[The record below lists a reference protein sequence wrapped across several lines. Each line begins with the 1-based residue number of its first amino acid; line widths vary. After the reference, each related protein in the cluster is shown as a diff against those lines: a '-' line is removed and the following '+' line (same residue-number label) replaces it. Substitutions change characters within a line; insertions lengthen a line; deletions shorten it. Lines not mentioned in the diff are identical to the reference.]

1 MAKPQT
7 IDMTKGNPLPILI
20 KFAVPLVLGS
30 IFQQLYS
37 FVDTAIVG
45 RCISVQAL
53 SAVGITSALNFLVL
67 GLTMGCAM
75 GFGIPISQSVGANHK
90 EDISRFFW
98 NGLYLSIIIGLV
110 ISIGVSF
117 FVRPLM
123 ILMNTPAELLD
134 MAVEYLTIIFI
145 GQITTVLYNYLAATL
160 RAFGDSQRPFYFLV
174 ISSCLNVVLDLV
186 FILVIPMGVAGV
198 AWATIISQGVSVLL
212 CFWWLFKK
220 MHVIEK
226 QDAEGNSL
234 MNPSKHHLK
243 TACIIGI
250 PLGLEYSVTS
260 IGNVVLQ
267 SSINSMGAVVAAAQ
281 VCGEKIRA
289 IATMPME
296 NVGMAIAT
304 YVGQNYGAKR
314 FDRIKEGVKAGMI
327 INVVY
332 CALAWVV
339 LFVLK
344 KPLVYLLLGEVTSIE
359 AVKSIEYLAVIST
372 LFVFHGSLMV
382 FRNTVQGMGYSA
394 SALAASVMEIIGRSG
409 AGILAVSFNS
419 FFIICVSS
427 PSAWILAMIMCIIL
441 YAYFMKKELRSKNM
455 CTEISE

>member
-1 MAKPQT
+1 MAKTQT
-7 IDMTKGNPLPILI
+7 VDMTQGNPLPLLI
-20 KFAVPLVLGS
+20 KFAIPLVLGS

-53 SAVGITSALNFLVL
+53 SAVGVTGALNFLVL
-67 GLTMGCAM
+67 GLTMGSAM
-75 GFGIPISQSVGANHK
+75 GFGIPISQAVGANNK
-90 EDISRFFW
+90 EDISRYFW
-98 NGLYLSIIIGLV
+98 NGLYLCLILGLV
-110 ISIGVSF
+110 ISVGVSIY
-117 FVRPLM
+117 VEPLL
-123 ILMNTPAELLD
+123 IWMNTPPELLD
-134 MAVEYLTIIFI
+134 MSVAYLRVIFL
-145 GQITTVLYNYLAATL
+145 GQITTVLYNYFAAVL
-160 RAFGDSQRPFYFLV
+160 RAFGDSQRPFYFLLV
-174 ISSCLNVVLDLV
+174 SSGLNVVLDLV
-186 FILVIPMGVAGV
+186 LILVIPMGVAG
-198 AWATIISQGVSVLL
+198 AALATVISQGVSVVL
-212 CFWWLFKK
+212 CVWWLFKK
-220 MHVIEK
+220 MNVIHKADES
-226 QDAEGNSL
+226 GVSW
-234 MNPSKHHLK
+234 MNPSGEHLK
-243 TACIIGI
+243 NSCIIGV

-267 SSINSMGAVVAAAQ
+267 SSINSMGAVVAAGQ
-281 VCGEKIRA
+281 ICGERIRS

-314 FDRIKEGVKAGMI
+314 FDRIKEGVKAGMV

-332 CALAWVV
+332 CALAWAV

-344 KPLVYLLLGEVTSIE
+344 KPLVYLLLGELVSAE
-359 AVKSIEYLAVIST
+359 AMAAVEYLTVITT

-409 AGILAVSFNS
+409 AGILAVAFNS

-427 PSAWILAMIMCIIL
+427 PAAWILAMLMCIIL
-441 YAYFMKKELRSKNM
+441 YGYYMRKELRN
-455 CTEISE
+455 